1 MRDYE
6 IIIILQPELED
17 EARDSLLERIQG
29 WIAPDGAEASSLQ
42 ADHWGMRQMA
52 YAIRKFNRGFYA
64 YYEAQVAPERIAE
77 IERNLQYT
85 EDVLRYMFVRKES

>member
-6 IIIILQPELED
+6 ITIILQPELED
-17 EARDSLLERIQG
+17 EARTALIERIQN
-29 WIAPDGAEASSLQ
+29 WLAPSEAEKEHLQ
-42 ADHWGMRQMA
+42 ADHWGMREMA
-52 YAIRKFNRGFYA
+52 YAINKNNRGYYL
-64 YYEAQVAPERIAE
+64 YYEAKVAPERISD